1 MKKLISSTVIIFFF
15 VLLLSQTVGTVN
27 AQNSAPTPTAIVA
40 SPTPTNTPKASDEV
54 IVLRAQLETMQQYDQ
69 KLLATVYWS
78 LGTIVAVAALLIGF
92 GWYANLRVYEKDKD
106 VMKEEFRNFLR
117 AELVTSSKVFE
128 KQIDEKIE
136 KALKDYQE
144 NIKSS
149 LAKVQTRISSIDE
162 TITGIE
168 YKRLKD
174 EAKTEIKS
182 IAFSRYVDM
191 IELSHK
197 LPSYL
202 DFYYSEPLENIL
214 SLLKEG
220 VIPDPEDV
228 KNLNKALSKVP
239 EGYAMDV
246 ESIRQLV
253 RNSRLPKT

>member
-1 MKKLISSTVIIFFF
+1 MNKTVFFAISILFFIL
-15 VLLLSQTVGTVN
+15 VLSLTVGNVKAQATV
-27 AQNSAPTPTAIVA
+27 STPTTIVA
-40 SPTPTNTPKASDEV
+40 SPTPTSAPKIDDEV
-54 IVLRAQLETMQQYDQ
+54 TILRTQLETMQQYDQ
-69 KLLATVYWS
+69 KLLDTVYWS
-78 LGTIVAVAALLIGF
+78 LGTIVTLAALLVGF
-92 GWYANLRVYEKDKD
+92 GWYVNLRVYEKDKD
-106 VMKEEFRNFLR
+106 VMKDELRNFLR
-117 AELVTSSKVFE
+117 AELAMSTKGFE

-149 LAKVQTRISSIDE
+149 LAKVQARISSIEE
-162 TITGIE
+162 TLSEIE
-168 YKRLKD
+168 YKRLSN
-174 EAKTEIKS
+174 EAKAEIKS
-182 IAFSRYVDM
+182 IAFSRYVKM

-214 SLLKEG
+214 LLLKEG

-228 KNLNKALSKVP
+228 KNLNQALSHVP

-253 RNSRLPKT
+253 RNSRLPKA

>member
-1 MKKLISSTVIIFFF
+1 MKKIIFAIIILLFF
-15 VLLLSQTVGTVN
+15 VLLLSQTVGTAN
-27 AQNSAPTPTAIVA
+27 AQTSSPTPTIVA
-40 SPTPTNTPKASDEV
+40 SPMPTNTPKVDDEV

-78 LGTIVAVAALLIGF
+78 LGTIVALAALLIGF
-92 GWYANLRVYEKDKD
+92 GWYVNLRVYEKDKD
-106 VMKEEFRNFLR
+106 VMKDELRNFLR
-117 AELVTSSKVFE
+117 TELVASSKIFE

-162 TITGIE
+162 TITRIE
-168 YKRLKD
+168 YKRLQD

-191 IELSHK
+191 IELSHN
-197 LPSYL
+197 LPSYW

-253 RNSRLPKT
+253 RNSRLPKS